1 MTRNS
6 GHGGYWLR
14 GDIIAT
20 VTVWAQE
27 SETIPMERI
36 FPEAE
41 DGVDAYLEETGNE

>member
-6 GHGGYWLR
+6 GHIGCWLK
-14 GDIIAT
+14 GDIIAA

-27 SETIPMERI
+27 PETIPRERI

>member
-14 GDIIAT
+14 CDIIAA
-20 VTVWAQE
+20 VMIWAQE
-27 SETIPMERI
+27 PETIPVECI

-41 DGVDAYLEETGNE
+41 DRVDAYLEETGNE